1 MFVLIVDRRG
11 EGKGEGKRGEGEE
24 KLSRKKW
31 GRKMV
36 DQLTVIE
43 IRIGDERFG
52 GWTFEAGISGSGGV
66 ANALQVVMPEG
77 RTPGRHDGRDA
88 EVRRFSPFPFRRHPF
103 SPPTTHF
110 DSLDFSL
117 ALSLLFFLSFHTVLF
132 LPLLFFAS
140 SLYLSSRSLSLS
152 FLSFLPSL
160 FPSHPPSLPPPSSL
174 SPSVPLSLS
183 LFLSLVFFLSLS
195 SVLHQRARSLRLSF
209 AVRSSNHNS
218 LTRD

>member
-1 MFVLIVDRRG
+1 M
-11 EGKGEGKRGEGEE
+11 
-24 KLSRKKW
+24 
-31 GRKMV
+31 

-43 IRIGDERFG
+43 IRIGDERFA

-117 ALSLLFFLSFHTVLF
+117 ALSLPFFLSFHTVLF
-132 LPLLFFAS
+132 LPLLFFFFFAS

-152 FLSFLPSL
+152 LLSFLPSL
-160 FPSHPPSLPPPSSL
+160 PLSLPPTLPPTSLLPFSLRPSLPL
-174 SPSVPLSLS
+174 PLSFSRLFPLS
-183 LFLSLVFFLSLS
+183 IL
-195 SVLHQRARSLRLSF
+195 
-209 AVRSSNHNS
+209 RSSPTCQITSFVVRRPFFESQFSHSRLN
-218 LTRD
+218 

>member
-1 MFVLIVDRRG
+1 MEERG
-11 EGKGEGKRGEGEE
+11 RKGKSCRVKKKR
-24 KLSRKKW
+24 

-43 IRIGDERFG
+43 IRIGDERFA

-110 DSLDFSL
+110 DSLDFSF
-117 ALSLLFFLSFHTVLF
+117 ALSLLFFLSFHTILF
-132 LPLLFFAS
+132 LPLLFF
-140 SLYLSSRSLSLS
+140 
-152 FLSFLPSL
+152 
-160 FPSHPPSLPPPSSL
+160 
-174 SPSVPLSLS
+174 
-183 LFLSLVFFLSLS
+183 LFL
-195 SVLHQRARSLRLSF
+195 RLL
-209 AVRSSNHNS
+209 A
-218 LTRD
+218 LP

>member
-1 MFVLIVDRRG
+1 
-11 EGKGEGKRGEGEE
+11 
-24 KLSRKKW
+24 
-31 GRKMV
+31 MV

-152 FLSFLPSL
+152 LFFPSFPPSFPPTHPPSHLPPPFLPPFL
-160 FPSHPPSLPPPSSL
+160 FPSPSFFLSSSSSL
-174 SPSVPLSLS
+174 YPPFFTNVLDHFVCRSPSVLRITILSLATKLITTS
-183 LFLSLVFFLSLS
+183 KQVNEIAW
-195 SVLHQRARSLRLSF
+195 RR
-209 AVRSSNHNS
+209 
-218 LTRD
+218 

>member
-1 MFVLIVDRRG
+1 
-11 EGKGEGKRGEGEE
+11 
-24 KLSRKKW
+24 
-31 GRKMV
+31 MV

-43 IRIGDERFG
+43 IRIGDERFA

-117 ALSLLFFLSFHTVLF
+117 ALSLPFFLSFHTVLF
-132 LPLLFFAS
+132 LPLLFFFFFAS

-152 FLSFLPSL
+152 LFFPSFLPSL

>member
-1 MFVLIVDRRG
+1 
-11 EGKGEGKRGEGEE
+11 
-24 KLSRKKW
+24 
-31 GRKMV
+31 MV

-43 IRIGDERFG
+43 IRIGDERFA

-132 LPLLFFAS
+132 LPLLF
-140 SLYLSSRSLSLS
+140 LLLL
-152 FLSFLPSL
+152 
-160 FPSHPPSLPPPSSL
+160 
-174 SPSVPLSLS
+174 
-183 LFLSLVFFLSLS
+183 
-195 SVLHQRARSLRLSF
+195 LRLL
-209 AVRSSNHNS
+209 A
-218 LTRD
+218 LP

>member
-1 MFVLIVDRRG
+1 
-11 EGKGEGKRGEGEE
+11 
-24 KLSRKKW
+24 
-31 GRKMV
+31 MV

-43 IRIGDERFG
+43 IRIGDERFA

-117 ALSLLFFLSFHTVLF
+117 VLSLLFFLSFHTVLF
-132 LPLLFFAS
+132 LPLLFLFFFAS
-140 SLYLSSRSLSLS
+140 SLYLNS
-152 FLSFLPSL
+152 LSFLPSFL
-160 FPSHPPSLPPPSSL
+160 PSLLPSHPPSLPPPSSL
-174 SPSVPLSLS
+174 PPTVPLSFFPTPS
-183 LFLSLVFFLSLS
+183 FFLSS
-195 SVLHQRARSLRLSF
+195 SSSPYPPPTCQITSFVVRRPFFESQFSHSRL
-209 AVRSSNHNS
+209 N
-218 LTRD
+218 